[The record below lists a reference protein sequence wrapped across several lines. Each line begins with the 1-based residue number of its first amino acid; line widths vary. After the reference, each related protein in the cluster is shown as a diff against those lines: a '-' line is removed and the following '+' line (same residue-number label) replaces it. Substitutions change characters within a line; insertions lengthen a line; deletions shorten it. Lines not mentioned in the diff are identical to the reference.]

1 MIKILLLSAVAGLL
15 VLVLLR
21 NAPRAR
27 AGLSR
32 LVQNPLFRGL
42 ILRGIW
48 RVIRLLIFRR

>member
-1 MIKILLLSAVAGLL
+1 MIKILLLSALAGLL

-21 NAPRAR
+21 SAPKLRTA
-27 AGLSR
+27 LSR
-32 LVQNPLFRGL
+32 LLQNPLFRRL

>member
-1 MIKILLLSAVAGLL
+1 MIKILLLSAVAGLV